1 MAKEEFTNAGFTVVR
16 TEDNENKLFSF
27 LKENYPSIIRDNEIN
42 IEQMKAVLGLP
53 IDENI
58 YMIVLFA
65 ILFGIYIIY
74 RHNLKTKTPM

>member
-1 MAKEEFTNAGFTVVR
+1 MVKEEFTNAGFTVVR

-58 YMIVLFA
+58 LVLLFVAVLF
-65 ILFGIYIIY
+65 GMYIIY
-74 RHNLKTKTPM
+74 NHNIKIKTPI